1 MLKSE
6 CTVINHYGP
15 TETTVGV
22 LTYRL
27 EKDSVSPYAATPPL
41 GRPIHNLRVY
51 ILDSQLRVV
60 PVGLPG
66 ELFIGGTG
74 VARGYLNQPNATAEK
89 FLPDPYNPESGSRMY
104 QTGDLARF
112 LPDGTVEF
120 LGRLDNQVKIRGYR
134 VELGEIE
141 QTLRQL
147 PGIDTALVLPRPDQ
161 LGELR
166 LIAYLLAEREYLAKY
181 AQSLY
186 AQQLE
191 EWKQVFNETHRQ
203 LEVRAEATFN
213 PFGWN
218 SSYTGEPM
226 PEEEIREQVN
236 YIVQNVLE
244 LKPSRVLEIGCGTG
258 LLLFPIAPY
267 CEEYW
272 GTDFSP
278 EILGYTRKVLESTDI
293 KPERVKLLERTA
305 EDLED
310 LPAQRFDLVILNS
323 VIQYFPGV
331 DYLLQVLQKTVRL
344 VKNGGYILLG
354 DVRNLA
360 LLEAFHASVQLQKAQ
375 PDLRLEQLAQLVKQQ
390 LERESELILEPSFF
404 YALPQYIPELSGVEI
419 RLKKGYFQN
428 ELNKFRYD
436 VFLRVK
442 GETIPETAV
451 IWHNWTEEHLTSDNL
466 HSLLAQT
473 KEAMGFNHI
482 PNGRVVS
489 DYRLVGLLKEHAEP
503 DTIEGLLENLAQAE
517 NIGVDPENIRS
528 MGKEF
533 SRPVSLSWSEKP
545 DCFDAIFFE
554 PESSATRPVKGQNRH
569 IPANLLEIFANSPI
583 QPKLLREWL
592 PRLRASLGELLPD
605 YMLPTNYV
613 VLRELPLTPN
623 GKIDF
628 EALPEPDLSRP
639 ESERPFV
646 APRNA
651 VEEVVASIW
660 SEILRFDRIGVND
673 NFFELGGHS
682 LLATQVVSRLGSIF
696 QVRMPLRSFFEMP
709 TVAGIARSLLTMEQS
724 TGQIQ
729 KIAEIWQRI
738 NKMSG
743 EEVRDLLQQHTNKP
757 E

>member
-1 MLKSE
+1 M
-6 CTVINHYGP
+6 
-15 TETTVGV
+15 
-22 LTYRL
+22 YR
-27 EKDSVSPYAATPPL
+27 
-41 GRPIHNLRVY
+41 
-51 ILDSQLRVV
+51 
-60 PVGLPG
+60 
-66 ELFIGGTG
+66 
-74 VARGYLNQPNATAEK
+74 
-89 FLPDPYNPESGSRMY
+89 
-104 QTGDLARF
+104 TGDLARF
-112 LPDGTVEF
+112 LPDGAVEF
-120 LGRLDNQVKIRGYR
+120 LGRLDNQIKMRGYR

-141 QTLRQL
+141 QALRQL
-147 PGIDTALVLPRPDQ
+147 PGIDTALVLPQPDQ

-166 LIAYLLAEREYLAKY
+166 LIAYMLAEREYLAKY

-203 LEVRAEATFN
+203 IEVRADATFN

-226 PEEEIREQVN
+226 PEEEIHEQVN

-258 LLLFPIAPY
+258 LLLLPIAPH

-272 GTDFSP
+272 GTDFSS
-278 EILGYTRKVLESTDI
+278 EILGYTRKALASTDI
-293 KPERVKLLERTA
+293 KPERVKLLERAA

-310 LPAQRFDLVILNS
+310 LPAQHFDLVILNS

-331 DYLLQVLQKTVRL
+331 DYLLQVLQKTTRL
-344 VKNGGYILLG
+344 VKNGGYILIG

-419 RLKKGYFQN
+419 SLKKGYFQN

-436 VFLRVK
+436 VFLRVN
-442 GETIPETAV
+442 GEPILETV
-451 IWHNWTEEHLTSDNL
+451 LTWHNWTDEHLTSDNL
-466 HSLLAQT
+466 RSLLAQA
-473 KEAMGFNHI
+473 KEAIGFNHI
-482 PNGRVVS
+482 PNGRVLA
-489 DYRLVGLLKEHAEP
+489 DYRLTTMLKYSSESE
-503 DTIEGLLENLAQAE
+503 TIENLRKQLAQAE
-517 NIGVDPENIRS
+517 KKGVDPEHVLSI
-528 MGKEF
+528 GKEF
-533 SRPVSLSWSEKP
+533 SRPVLLSWSEKP
-545 DCFDAIFFE
+545 DCFDAVFFE
-554 PESSATRPVKGQNRH
+554 PESYSTRSVKGQQR
-569 IPANLLEIFANSPI
+569 PVSVTLLEKFANSPI

-592 PRLRASLGELLPD
+592 PKLRASLGELLPD
-605 YMLPTNYV
+605 YMLPSNYV
-613 VLRELPLTPN
+613 LLREFPLTQN
-623 GKIDF
+623 GKIDY

-660 SEILRFDRIGVND
+660 SEILRFERIGVND

-724 TGQIQ
+724 SGQIQ

-743 EEVRDLLQQHTNKP
+743 EEVQELLQQYTVPDK
-757 E
+757 